1 MITTP
6 HTHKPQAMQTIFR
19 THKKTGEVFALFPYE
34 IADSNLN
41 ITYFSL
47 SEGHSSCDYHKM
59 LKESKPTNLMHS
71 VERGKIR
78 RYFMNSS
85 DPITLEVIKQRSQT
99 KFLKAVSAFRAK
111 KIEL

>member
-1 MITTP
+1 
-6 HTHKPQAMQTIFR
+6 MQTIFR

-47 SEGHSSCDYHKM
+47 SEGHSAADYHKM
-59 LKESKPTNLMHS
+59 LKESKPLFSESALLWPREIRMKN
-71 VERGKIR
+71 KIIS
-78 RYFMNSS
+78 YFETSP

-99 KFLKAVSAFRAK
+99 KFLKAVSEFRTK
-111 KIEL
+111 L

>member
-1 MITTP
+1 
-6 HTHKPQAMQTIFR
+6 MQTIFR

-41 ITYFSL
+41 ITYFSP

-59 LKESKPTNLMHS
+59 MKESRPIEIAHHLGLSSEEVN
-71 VERGKIR
+71 RNKIR
-78 RYFMNSS
+78 TYFASNP
-85 DPITLEVIKQRSQT
+85 DPITLEVIKNRSQT

-111 KIEL
+111 IN